1 MSVRVTGTIYVDVED
16 YQDDIEIHA
25 DVDDIYDLMMEN
37 GISSEDMI
45 DFLKDGESSASQD
58 DVIKYIDEVADH
70 DDLSQIHAALFCRM
84 RDDYKTLSADRSRI
98 QNEMATE
105 RANAQ
110 STKTAAI
117 QAIKVINEELG
128 SPVTDKL
135 KARAEADRLYSMFN

>member
-16 YQDDIEIHA
+16 YQDEIEIHA
-25 DVDDIYDLMMEN
+25 DMDDIYDLMMEN
-37 GISSEDMI
+37 GITSEDMI
-45 DFLKDGESSASQD
+45 DFLKDGGSSPSQD
-58 DVIKYIDEVADH
+58 DVLKYIEDVADH

-98 QNEMATE
+98 QNEMATD

-128 SPVTDKL
+128 SPVTDKA
-135 KARAEADRLYSMFN
+135 KARVEADRLYSMFN